1 MKEDEFDLKTK
12 IKTLICYAHVFD
24 CPLSERELLYLCNNH
39 KKNEVKEILT
49 NLEFDKHI
57 IINSGHIILKKY
69 NYKDILETR
78 RERLSN
84 SKKIINEN
92 QTILRILLK
101 IPFIL
106 MMGITGAVA
115 HHNTLDRIKY
125 TPDLDLFIVSKNCS
139 LHLVRFIMIIIR
151 RFYVLLNYVGLS
163 KKKITIDPNYG
174 LEAGN
179 LSVNVKS
186 FFTAYEAS
194 SIKILKGQNIYNL
207 FISENKWIYTYLKPK
222 KIGRKTTHL
231 QIDTNASF
239 VVRVLNY
246 CCFLFFLALN
256 SVKHFIFGIKKTY
269 SFEKDYDYTFNKI
282 QHSDG
287 GYQTHIA
294 LKLRKIYDAEFGE
307 NKILH
312 RFLFPKVYNSD
323 ILNTDY
329 KDILVSKKLNYD

>member
-1 MKEDEFDLKTK
+1 
-12 IKTLICYAHVFD
+12 
-24 CPLSERELLYLCNNH
+24 
-39 KKNEVKEILT
+39 
-49 NLEFDKHI
+49 
-57 IINSGHIILKKY
+57 
-69 NYKDILETR
+69 
-78 RERLSN
+78 
-84 SKKIINEN
+84 
-92 QTILRILLK
+92 
-101 IPFIL
+101 

-207 FISENKWIYTYLKPK
+207 FISENKWIYTYLKLK

-239 VVRVLNY
+239 VVRVFKLL
-246 CCFLFFLALN
+246 LF
-256 SVKHFIFGIKKTY
+256 SVL
-269 SFEKDYDYTFNKI
+269 SSVE
-282 QHSDG
+282 
-287 GYQTHIA
+287 
-294 LKLRKIYDAEFGE
+294 
-307 NKILH
+307 
-312 RFLFPKVYNSD
+312 
-323 ILNTDY
+323 
-329 KDILVSKKLNYD
+329 

>member
-1 MKEDEFDLKTK
+1 MRKDEFDLKTK

-49 NLEFDKHI
+49 NLEFDNHI
-57 IINSGHIILKKY
+57 VINSGHIILKKY

-139 LHLVRFIMIIIR
+139 LHLVRFIVIIIR

-207 FISENKWIYTYLKPK
+207 FISENKWIYTYLNPK
-222 KIGRKTTHL
+222 KISQKTTHL

-256 SVKHFIFGIKKTY
+256 SAKHFIFGIKKTY

-312 RFLFPKVYNSD
+312 RFLFPKVYNPN

>member
-1 MKEDEFDLKTK
+1 MREDEFDLKTK

-294 LKLRKIYDAEFGE
+294 LKLRKIYDAEFGK

-312 RFLFPKVYNSD
+312 RFLFPKVYNSN

-329 KDILVSKKLNYD
+329 KDIIVSKKLNYD